1 MKNDL
6 RVLAVISARGGYD
19 AVPYLNIRQL
29 GGKPLIAHTIEAALG
44 SRYVD
49 RTVVSTED
57 ERIAEVARR
66 LGAEAPFLRPAEL
79 SRNIPSLNP
88 VLLHAA
94 LELERLDGWR
104 ADVVVSL
111 LPITPFRRAEVVD
124 RVIDRLVETGSDSVI
139 TLTEERWMNWKV
151 AGDHI
156 VPLFERRGRRE
167 EMEPV
172 YREVGAALAIRRS
185 VLSTDSRLGEK
196 VGYVVMDKY
205 SAFTVYTLADFWA
218 AERLAG
224 LARVVFRVDGG
235 RGIGMGHVFT
245 SLAVAE
251 SLKRMA
257 NPEICFLMSAEH
269 AEGIGQISR
278 AGFPVRILHEGG
290 VEEAL
295 AFFREFA
302 PTVIVNDLPF
312 LPSDYLAALEKLG
325 ATTVNLVDSVADLE
339 RPESTAGV
347 IISMARETDQSPE
360 EFYTGPAFAVLRD
373 SFRGGEKVIR
383 ERGERL
389 LISYGGSDPQGLTL
403 KAVAALESLP
413 PEIAVTLVLG
423 PAFAYKKPL
432 TDLLART
439 RRPFTLLERVE
450 TIAQLIAEADL
461 VLCSGGMTVYELAAL
476 GTPGVVL
483 AQNVREATRMQAFSR
498 QGTVV
503 YLGLG
508 SEVSPGR
515 LGETVR
521 SLLAEPERRREMSRR
536 GKALVDGY
544 GAERVADVIVN
555 APTK

>member
-1 MKNDL
+1 MKDGL
-6 RVLAVISARGGYD
+6 RVLAVISARGDYD
-19 AVPYLNIRQL
+19 AVPHLNIRPL
-29 GGKPLIAHTIEAALG
+29 GGKPLIAYTIEASLG

-49 RTVVSTED
+49 RTVVSTDD
-57 ERIAEVARR
+57 ERIAETARR
-66 LGAEAPFLRPAEL
+66 WGAEAPFLRPDEL

-94 LELERLDGWR
+94 EAVERIDGFR
-104 ADVVVSL
+104 ADVIVSL
-111 LPITPFRRAEVVD
+111 LPVTPFRRADVVD
-124 RVIDRLVETGSDSVI
+124 RVIDRLVETESDSVI
-139 TLTEERWMNWKV
+139 TLTEERWMNWQV
-151 AGDHI
+151 AGDHV
-156 VPLFERRGRRE
+156 VPLFEHRGRRE

-172 YREVGAALAIRRS
+172 YREVGAALATRRS

-218 AERLAG
+218 AERLVG

-235 RGIGMGHVFT
+235 RQIGMGHVFT

-257 NPEICFLMSAEH
+257 NPEICFLMFAEH
-269 AEGIGQISR
+269 AEGIGQVSR

-312 LPSDYLAALEKLG
+312 LPSEYLAALERLG

-360 EFYTGPAFAVLRD
+360 EFYSGPAFAVLRD
-373 SFRGGEKVIR
+373 SFRKTEKVIR

-389 LISYGGSDPQGLTL
+389 LVTFGGSDPQGLTL
-403 KAVAALESLP
+403 KAMTALEPLP
-413 PEIAVTLVLG
+413 PQIAVTVVLG
-423 PAFAYKKPL
+423 PAFAYKEH
-432 TDLLART
+432 LAKLMAHASRS
-439 RRPFTLLERVE
+439 FTLLERVE
-450 TIAQLIAEADL
+450 TMAQLIADTDL

-476 GTPGVVL
+476 GTPGIVL
-483 AQNVREATRMQAFSR
+483 AQNVREATRMQAFAR
-498 QGTVV
+498 HGTVV

-508 SEVSPGR
+508 SEVSPAR
-515 LGETVR
+515 LGEATCA
-521 SLLAEPERRREMSRR
+521 LLAGSDRRRQMSRS
-536 GKALVDGY
+536 GKTLVDGY
-544 GAERVADVIVN
+544 GADRVADVIVN
-555 APTK
+555 APRD